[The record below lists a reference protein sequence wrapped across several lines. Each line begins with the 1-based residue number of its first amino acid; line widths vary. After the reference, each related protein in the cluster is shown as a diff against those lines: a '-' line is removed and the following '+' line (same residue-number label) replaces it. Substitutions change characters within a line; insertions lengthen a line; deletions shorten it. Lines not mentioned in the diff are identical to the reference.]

1 MKDYHE
7 MWAGLGLDLE
17 RHDEFL
23 EGLGPVYQEIYLS
36 QRLRPKGMEYFDFI
50 TSEVHGQRI
59 KELLE
64 LKEKGRRIVGTFCV
78 YVPEEIVM
86 ATGGAWVGICGGS
99 QFSIPDAERVLPRN
113 LCPLVKSAFGFM
125 KAKTSPYYAV
135 PDLLV
140 GETTCDGKKKV
151 WEIFRNY
158 VPFYTMEIPNSK
170 GQMGKELWLA
180 EVKRFKEMMEKE
192 SGVSI
197 TPERLEESILI
208 ANRKRK
214 AMARLSELR
223 KADPPPISGKDALL
237 VSQIA
242 YYDDPERFTTKVNEL
257 CDELEERVQKGIG
270 VVEKGTPRIMISGCP
285 FALPFWKIHHIVE
298 NTGAAVIVCDESCVG
313 TRYFSNMVDEGLP
326 TLEEKLKAI
335 AERYLKINC
344 SCFTPNEE
352 RIEEIK
358 RYAKDFKVDGVILF
372 TLQFCL
378 TYSIE
383 GVKVQEALK
392 KMGIPVM
399 EIETDYGEQDI
410 GQLQT
415 RVEAFIEQIS

>member
-1 MKDYHE
+1 
-7 MWAGLGLDLE
+7 MWAELGLDLK

-23 EGLGPVYQEIYLS
+23 EGLGYVYHEIYLS
-36 QRLRPKGMEYFDFI
+36 QRFRPNGMEYFDFT
-50 TSEVHGQRI
+50 TSEVHGLRI

-64 LKEKGRRIVGTFCV
+64 LKEKGCKIVGTFCV

-86 ATGGAWVGICGGS
+86 AARGVWVGVCGGS
-99 QFSIPDAERVLPRN
+99 QFSIPDAETTLPRN

-125 KAKTSPYYAV
+125 KAKTSPYYRV
-135 PDLLV
+135 PDLFV
-140 GETTCDGKKKV
+140 GEATCDGKKKV
-151 WEIFRNY
+151 WEIFGNY
-158 VPFYTMEIPNSK
+158 VPFYTMEIPNAKSY
-170 GQMGKELWLA
+170 MGKRLWLE
-180 EVKRFKEMMEKE
+180 EVMRFKEKMERE

-197 TPERLEESILI
+197 TPEELEEKIQI
-208 ANRKRK
+208 ANRKRR
-214 AMARLSELR
+214 ALARLFDLR

-242 YYDDPERFTTKVNEL
+242 YYDDPERFATKVNDL
-257 CDELEERVQKGIG
+257 CDELEGRVQKGMG

-285 FALPFWKIHHIVE
+285 FALPFWKVHHIVE
-298 NTGAAVIVCDESCVG
+298 SSKAVVVCEESCVG
-313 TRYFSNMVDEGLP
+313 TRYFTNLVDEGLP
-326 TLEEKLKAI
+326 TLEDKLEAI

-352 RIEEIK
+352 RIEEIA
-358 RYAKDFKVDGVILF
+358 RYVKDFKIDGVILF

-383 GVKVQEALK
+383 CIKVQEALK
-392 KMGIPVM
+392 KLGVPVL
-399 EIETDYGEQDI
+399 EIETDYGEQDV

-415 RVEAFIEQIS
+415 RIEAFIEQIL